1 MEGADIHFRGHRL
14 GSFNFDL
21 DSTTIRHPIPFI
33 LPQPEVE
40 KALETELRNR
50 GVKVE
55 RGLEV
60 VEINL
65 VKDYVEVM
73 LKNGRHV
80 RARYVVGCDGAHSVV
95 RKSQS
100 EWKFEGNPINLL
112 WAQCDGTLDDSQ
124 IRATRAAGFLGLMG
138 IIA

>member
-21 DSTTIRHPIPFI
+21 DNTTIRYPIPFI

-65 VKDYVEVM
+65 QEDYVEVR
-73 LKNGRHV
+73 LKNGEHV
-80 RARYVVGCDGAHSVV
+80 KARYVVGCDGAHSVV

-100 EWKFEGNPINLL
+100 EWTFEGRPINLL
-112 WAQCDGTLDDSQ
+112 WAQCDGTLDDSR

-138 IIA
+138 IIV